1 MSQEQVLMSQKQEF
15 MITLYTLQPPEDESV
30 MQRLW
35 TFLDTPQVQPLRYD
49 SIERARRPFSPEAY
63 REAAAL
69 YLEDWCLFV
78 RGKKDRFVAYF
89 SRQRDGLSLWHFYL
103 NAGAFTEKKQARWL
117 QWLFD
122 LCAAFPAL
130 YGLACS
136 AVENETKHWIIENLP
151 GGGRVRKSCG
161 ASIAEFY
168 HYLPGIYWLTLF
180 GRDLAPAFAP
190 RWPQLAGL
198 AHVIHLDGGQVAVQL
213 DAPVFTDDME
223 QRLLAE
229 QKIADILGAEF
240 FFDRFRADELE
251 FKSVAP
257 IESR

>member
-1 MSQEQVLMSQKQEF
+1 MSQEFV
-15 MITLYTLQPPEDESV
+15 ITLYTLHPLEDESV

-35 TFLDTPQVQPLRYD
+35 TFLDTPQVQPTRYD
-49 SIERARRPFSPEAY
+49 SIERARKPFSPEAY

-69 YLEDWCLFV
+69 YLEDWVLFV
-78 RGKKDRFVAYF
+78 RGKKDGFVAFF
-89 SRQRDGLSLWHFYL
+89 SRQRDGLSLWRFYL
-103 NAGAFTEKKQARWL
+103 NAGAFAGKKQARWL
-117 QWLFD
+117 QWLFA
-122 LCAAFPAL
+122 LCTAFPAL

-136 AVENETKHWIIENLP
+136 NAEYETKHWIIKDLP

-180 GRDLAPAFAP
+180 GRDLAPVFAP
-190 RWPQLAGL
+190 RWPQLEGL

-213 DAPVFTDDME
+213 NAPVFTEDME

-229 QKIADILGAEF
+229 RAIADILGATF
-240 FFDRFRADELE
+240 FFDRARQDELT
-251 FKSVAP
+251 FTLPPPLAATL
-257 IESR
+257 SRIP